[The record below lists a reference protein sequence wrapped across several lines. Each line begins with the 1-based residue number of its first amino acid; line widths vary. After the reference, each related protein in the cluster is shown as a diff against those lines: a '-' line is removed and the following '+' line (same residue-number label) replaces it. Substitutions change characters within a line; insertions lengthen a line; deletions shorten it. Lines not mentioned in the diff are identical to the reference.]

1 MQKNECR
8 EAMMMGMCMTMGMCI
23 ISRVLLP
30 NL

>member
-1 MQKNECR
+1 MQKNVCR
-8 EAMMMGMCMTMGMCI
+8 GTMTGMCMTMGMCI